1 LAKGRI
7 RERLDRGVSNVQW
20 NDLFPTTRQE
30 NGGMFKS
37 NHRPL
42 IVETKCELILM
53 SLYDKDQ
60 NASKHGG

>member
-1 LAKGRI
+1 
-7 RERLDRGVSNVQW
+7 VQW